1 MILRA
6 ERERK
11 RERERRVRGVF
22 ILHGW
27 KLVSGSKR
35 DRGES
40 RAQSNQTW
48 MDPMVHPPKW
58 YTIHTHHMMLS
69 QHNIYSVFNTGASFI
84 LGQDVES
91 RVLIELM

>member
-35 DRGES
+35 DREGKVGLS
-40 RAQSNQTW
+40 QIKPGWTL
-48 MDPMVHPPKW
+48 W
-58 YTIHTHHMMLS
+58 YTHLSGIPFTHT
-69 QHNIYSVFNTGASFI
+69 T
-84 LGQDVES
+84 
-91 RVLIELM
+91 